1 MCLLGCDMGSSS
13 VKVSVIDEDSGEE
26 LGFGF
31 YPKTEAPIAARHPGW
46 AEQNPEDWWNYLKN
60 AIKEAIGNAGIKG
73 EDIKAIGIS
82 YQMHGLVLVNEKQQ
96 VLCPSIIWCDSRA
109 VSYGEHAFKCIGEEK
124 CLDHLLNSPGNFT
137 ASKLAWVRDYEPAL
151 YKSAYKMMLP
161 GDYIAM
167 RMTGNIATTI
177 SGLSECILWD
187 FKNNTLAEDLLNFYG
202 IDKEL

>member
-96 VLCPSIIWCDSRA
+96 VL
-109 VSYGEHAFKCIGEEK
+109 
-124 CLDHLLNSPGNFT
+124 
-137 ASKLAWVRDYEPAL
+137 
-151 YKSAYKMMLP
+151 
-161 GDYIAM
+161 
-167 RMTGNIATTI
+167 
-177 SGLSECILWD
+177 
-187 FKNNTLAEDLLNFYG
+187 
-202 IDKEL
+202 